1 MMRKKCWLLCM
12 VALCLSLI
20 ATSCSKKESVSQ
32 GEITENFKALVMG
45 GKDIDPNQ
53 TWNTG
58 ISTPITVSVNLEPG
72 VTYPVYFFISN
83 PAIDANAHYVGMAIL
98 KSGESKTVSVVRSAN
113 ATQLYAACYGGKG
126 KAICLPVKGSEVSFS
141 GTITNEPSSPKPTTG
156 NNWSVPVINMP
167 STSKY
172 TTGTMVA
179 PDDIDPESPS
189 EAELHVLINNDYTGI
204 IPSLNSHSN
213 LSVYVTGTWTLTF
226 DQRFVNGNVLVVG
239 NGGKVVVPKGFKLST
254 SPLTDSQKPG
264 MIYVL
269 PGGEISGEGTVEF
282 TDGTSTYSYNAG
294 SITINEV
301 RLSSGSLYNA
311 GTIGDGN
318 NTNTTVYGEATNGDT
333 PGLLFNYGTAY
344 LMQASGSEFGILNS
358 NFVKVLVSLSLSS
371 ASRMDDGSTIE
382 CGLLSLQGD
391 ASSNSVLYM
400 GNGSFLNCSGSVTI
414 NNYGVWGPS
423 GNNFSDNA
431 LFAANGCS
439 KCTTIEGNA
448 NTFMLDHVQLQLS
461 STFQGIDLISSWING
476 SGISADRQTCFFSMD
491 YTEAPLYSGMFYAF
505 EFPGDNS
512 IRDFD
517 YNDLV
522 LLVSAPYDNGDGTYS
537 CFLSVACVGTKLN
550 IYLYYNGE
558 QIGEEIHKHMSID
571 KETTVNTNKVE
582 QLPRYIGELTFS
594 SPNIDIGS
602 FKFTIRTEDTDGSSS
617 NNYSQ
622 LSTSNAPLFMAVNAD
637 SEAKWRWPREG
648 TNIGLAYLMF
658 STWAANQQEATNWY
672 EQSYAVSTQIVSW

>member
-1 MMRKKCWLLCM
+1 MMRKKCWPLCM

-20 ATSCSKKESVSQ
+20 ATSCSKNDSVSQ

-53 TWNTG
+53 TWSTG
-58 ISTPITVSVNLEPG
+58 ISTPVKVSVNLESD
-72 VTYPVYFFISN
+72 VTYTVYFFISN
-83 PAIDANAHYVGMAIL
+83 PAIDANAHYVGMACL
-98 KSGESKTVSVVRSAN
+98 KSGESKTVHVVKPAN

-126 KAICLPVKGSEVSFS
+126 KGICLPVNGSEISFS
-141 GTITNEPSSPKPTTG
+141 GTITSEPSTPKSTTG

-179 PDDIDPESPS
+179 PDDIDPESPTG
-189 EAELHVLINNDYTGI
+189 AELHVLIDKDYTGI
-204 IPSLNSHSN
+204 IPALNSHSN

-226 DQRFVNGNVLVVG
+226 DQRFINGNVLVVG
-239 NGGKVVVPKGFKLST
+239 KGGKVVIPKNFKLST
-254 SPLTDSQKPG
+254 SPLADTQKPG

-282 TDGTSTYSYNAG
+282 TDGNNTYSYNAG
-294 SITINEV
+294 SITTNEIL
-301 RLSSGSLYNA
+301 LSSGSLYNA
-311 GTIGDGN
+311 GTIGDGS
-318 NTNTTVYGEATNGDT
+318 NTNTTLYGEATNGDT

-344 LMQASGSEFGILNS
+344 LMQASGSDFGILNS
-358 NFVKVLVSLSLSS
+358 NFIKVLVSLSLSS
-371 ASRMDDGSTIE
+371 ASRMDDGSKIE
-382 CGLLSLQGD
+382 CGLLSLQGNG
-391 ASSNSVLYM
+391 SSNSVLYM
-400 GNGSFLNCSGSVTI
+400 GNGSYLNCSGFISI

-423 GNNFSDNA
+423 GNHFSDNA

-439 KCTTIEGNA
+439 KCTTTEGNA

-461 STFQGIDLISSWING
+461 STFQGIDLISGWING
-476 SGISADRQTCFFSMD
+476 SGISVDRQTCFFSMD
-491 YTEAPLYSGMFYAF
+491 YTENPVYTGMYYAF
-505 EFPGDNS
+505 EFPDDSS

-522 LLVSAPYDNGDGTYS
+522 LLVSAPYDNNDGTYS

-550 IYLYYNGE
+550 AYLYYNGK

-571 KETTVNTNKVE
+571 KETNINTNKIE
-582 QLPRYIGELTFS
+582 QLPRYIGELTFT

-602 FKFTIRTEDTDGSSS
+602 FNFSIRTEKTDGSSS

-622 LSTSNAPLFMAVNAD
+622 PSTSNAPLFLAVNAD

-648 TNIGLAYLMF
+648 TNIGLAYLLF
-658 STWAANQQEATNWY
+658 STWAANQQEATDWY
-672 EQSYAVSTQIVSW
+672 YQSHAVSTQIVSW

>member
-1 MMRKKCWLLCM
+1 M
-12 VALCLSLI
+12 VALCLSII
-20 ATSCSKKESVSQ
+20 ATSCSKNDSVSQ

-53 TWNTG
+53 TWSTG
-58 ISTPITVSVNLEPG
+58 ISTPVKVSVNLESD
-72 VTYPVYFFISN
+72 VTYTVYFFISN
-83 PAIDANAHYVGMAIL
+83 PAIDANAHYVGMACL
-98 KSGESKTVSVVRSAN
+98 KSGESKTVYVVKPTN

-126 KAICLPVKGSEVSFS
+126 KGICLPVNGSEISFS
-141 GTITNEPSSPKPTTG
+141 GTITNQPSTPKPTTG

-189 EAELHVLINNDYTGI
+189 EAELHVLIDNEYAGI
-204 IPSLNSHSN
+204 IPALNSHTN

-226 DQRFVNGNVLVVG
+226 DQRFINGNVLVVG
-239 NGGKVVVPKGFKLST
+239 KGGKVIVPDGFKLSNGGLVGT
-254 SPLTDSQKPG
+254 PTNNGQIIV
-264 MIYVL
+264 M
-269 PGGEISGEGTVEF
+269 PGGEISGNGIVEAAGDANNFYNGGTV
-282 TDGTSTYSYNAG
+282 SAANINLAG
-294 SITINEV
+294 
-301 RLSSGSLYNA
+301 GAFYNA
-311 GTIGDGN
+311 GTAGSSSS
-318 NTNTTVYGEATNGDT
+318 TLTGEANSAGNS
-333 PGLLFNYGTAY
+333 GQFINYSNATFSNT
-344 LMQASGSEFGILNS
+344 SGSALGILNAG
-358 NFVKVLVSLSLSS
+358 NIKVHVTLSLSS

-382 CGLLSLQGD
+382 CSSLSLQGNG
-391 ASSNSVLYM
+391 SSNSVLCM
-400 GNGSFLNCSGSVTI
+400 GNGSYLNCSGSISI
-414 NNYGVWGPS
+414 NNFGVWGPS

-439 KCTTIEGNA
+439 KCTTTEGNA

-461 STFQGIDLISSWING
+461 STFQGVDLISGWING
-476 SGISADRQTCFFSMD
+476 SGVSVDRQTCFFSMD
-491 YTEAPLYSGMFYAF
+491 YTENPIYTGMYYAF
-505 EFPGDNS
+505 EFPDDSS

-522 LLVSAPYDNGDGTYS
+522 LLVSAPYDNNDGTYS

-550 IYLYYNGE
+550 AYLYYNGE

-571 KETTVNTNKVE
+571 KETNINTNKIE

-602 FKFTIRTEDTDGSSS
+602 FNFNIRTEKADGSSS

-622 LSTSNAPLFMAVNAD
+622 PSTSNAPLFLAVNAD

-648 TNIGLAYLMF
+648 TNIGLAYLLF
-658 STWAANQQEATNWY
+658 STWAANQQDATDWY
-672 EQSYAVSTQIVSW
+672 YQSHAVSTQVVSW